1 MFIAVV
7 YRGQWLISSKADEEG
22 SGDGSK
28 SAQKTESEA
37 PGEFRGGG
45 WHVSGSEGVL
55 QGGKY
60 NAGDGD

>member
-1 MFIAVV
+1 M
-7 YRGQWLISSKADEEG
+7 ISSKADEEG
-22 SGDGSK
+22 SCDGSE